1 MIERLDQLTLQQLIE
16 LSCGDKSVLVVGD
29 EKPDEKAL
37 SKRAAAIMAEYKA
50 IASPVQSKIDLNEKE
65 KLSKLGIKSRCAS
78 ICLYLCSQGRSD
90 LAKEVLIEL
99 NVDESCLATDEDII
113 KHCQSIL
120 GEVGFEIE
128 RITERKVKGKDKA
141 VRSPESTRKSWYSEI
156 ASVMS
161 VFRMSIDLNINAAIY
176 ANLVRQAVERNKA
189 LAKLPRSARLFM

>member
-50 IASPVQSKIDLNEKE
+50 TASPVQAKIDLNEKE

-90 LAKEVLIEL
+90 LAKEVLIEIGRAH
-99 NVDESCLATDEDII
+99 V
-113 KHCQSIL
+113 
-120 GEVGFEIE
+120 
-128 RITERKVKGKDKA
+128 
-141 VRSPESTRKSWYSEI
+141 
-156 ASVMS
+156 
-161 VFRMSIDLNINAAIY
+161 
-176 ANLVRQAVERNKA
+176 
-189 LAKLPRSARLFM
+189 

>member
-37 SKRAAAIMAEYKA
+37 SKRAAAIIAEYKA
-50 IASPVQSKIDLNEKE
+50 TASPVQAKIDLNEKE

-99 NVDESCLATDEDII
+99 NVDESCLATHEDII

>member
-29 EKPDEKAL
+29 EKADEKAL

-50 IASPVQSKIDLNEKE
+50 TASPVQAKIDLNEKE

-99 NVDESCLATDEDII
+99 NVDESCLSTDEDII

-189 LAKLPRSARLFM
+189 LAKLPPMARMF